1 MVADYPIRLFLL
13 ALAAWSVPA
22 DVCAQSPVT
31 VGYYDMTV
39 ADPTGL
45 PGAGHPTQEL
55 PIIAAGFAPR
65 LLTNVSAPDLAG
77 LQILFVQN
85 PSPSAYNTE
94 YLNSRPAISDAVNAG
109 MILVIHD
116 RLVLNQMAPM
126 TNARNILPGSSVTT
140 PPTSKGNPMLA
151 NQIEVSDTTTLV
163 ANGPFGPIT
172 NTNLDNG
179 QFSNSGF
186 VNVSILPVLMSDRR
200 ALLHTGTGAL
210 QSQSVAFSYKF
221 GQGYVIYSTIPL
233 DMFLKDMGTAT
244 PAVKSTFRDVYAP
257 NVLTYA
263 ACGLKAFPATVGA
276 GSATGH
282 YGGTTT
288 LTATVKCGV
297 IPVVNANVTFTLNG
311 IAVGQASTN
320 ADGIATLINARL
332 GSLPASPATA
342 IPAGS
347 YPAGVVA
354 AFAGTGLYGA
364 STGTAALTVQKAPAS
379 ISVTGGTFVYDAAPH
394 AATGTVTGV
403 FGESLGVPTFTYN
416 DEHDVTSDVA
426 PVNTGTYRITAS
438 VAETANYLATSD
450 GSSAQ
455 ITITRASLIVAAHD
469 KTKPYGAAVPELTAA
484 YKGFVG
490 DENASVL
497 SGTLQVTTNATAASA
512 VGEYSITPAGVASSN
527 YDIAFVVGTL
537 TVSPAP
543 LTVRADDKTKVYG
556 AALPVFTARY
566 EGLVLGETPGV
577 LSGALALQTNATV
590 RSHVGRYDV
599 TPSGLTSRNYSITF
613 APGDLMVTPA
623 PLKIHADDKERLV
636 GKLNPVLTVTYD
648 GFVLDETEAVLDV
661 RPSVAT
667 TATVSS
673 PVGDYPIVAAGAGD
687 SNYTIDYLNG
697 DLTVSPEGRVHGS
710 GFVDAE
716 GVRHHFV
723 FDARETIVLGEKGSL
738 SLRVERLTGSDVFVS
753 QVVTSVV
760 FADNSGVAPGGKAVV
775 DGVAVAG
782 LGTWNGVAATF
793 ELLALDMGEPGVGS
807 DTITIRV
814 KVAGQVVNTT
824 QGALN
829 GGNVQSN
836 RVK

>member
-1 MVADYPIRLFLL
+1 MTTLRRLLVAVYPIRLFLF

-94 YLNSRPAISDAVNAG
+94 YLNSRTAISDAVNAG

-163 ANGPFGPIT
+163 ANGPFGSIT

-244 PAVKSTFRDVYAP
+244 PAVKSSFRDVYAP

-263 ACGLKAFPATVGA
+263 ACGLKAFPATVSA

-320 ADGIATLINARL
+320 TEGIATLINASL

-347 YPAGVVA
+347 YSAGVVA

-364 STGTAALTVQKAPAS
+364 STGTAALTVEKAPAS
-379 ISVTGGTFVYDAAPH
+379 ISVTGGTFLYDAAPH

-455 ITITRASLIVAAHD
+455 VTITPKSLV
-469 KTKPYGAAVPELTAA
+469 
-484 YKGFVG
+484 
-490 DENASVL
+490 
-497 SGTLQVTTNATAASA
+497 VT
-512 VGEYSITPAGVASSN
+512 
-527 YDIAFVVGTL
+527 
-537 TVSPAP
+537 
-543 LTVRADDKTKVYG
+543 ADDKSKVYG

-566 EGLVLGETPGV
+566 EGLVLGETPG
-577 LSGALALQTNATV
+577 ALAGTLAFQTNATMG
-590 RSHVGRYDV
+590 SDVGRYAV
-599 TPSGLTSRNYSITF
+599 TPSGLTSRNYDIAF
-613 APGDLMVTPA
+613 ADGYLMVTPA
-623 PLKIHADDKERLV
+623 PLTIRANDKERLV
-636 GKLNPVLTVTYD
+636 GKINPPLTVSYD
-648 GFVLDETEAVLDV
+648 GFVLNDTEGILDA

-673 PVGDYPIVAAGAGD
+673 PVGNYPIVAAGASD
-687 SNYTIDYLNG
+687 ANYSIDYVNG

-710 GFVDAE
+710 GLVDAE
-716 GVRHHFV
+716 GARHHFV

-738 SLRVERLTGSDVFVS
+738 SLRVERATGADVFVS
-753 QVVTSVV
+753 QLVTSVV
-760 FADNSGVAPGGKAVV
+760 FANNFGIDPGGKAVV
-775 DGVAVAG
+775 DGVALTG
-782 LGTWNGVAATF
+782 LGTWNGIAATF
-793 ELLALDMGEPGVGS
+793 ELLALDKGEPGVGS
-807 DTITIRV
+807 DTITLRI
-814 KVAGQVVNTT
+814 KVAGLVVNTT

-829 GGNVQSN
+829 GGNIQSN